1 MTDDEKY
8 YEDLRMMFTT
18 DGWKSLLE
26 ELENN
31 AKIINSV
38 LSTKDDLDLQFRKG
52 QLNIIGSIL
61 NLEETVRNNE
71 EAANG
76 QTNL

>member
-71 EAANG
+71 EEANG
-76 QTNL
+76 

>member
-18 DGWKSLLE
+18 DGWKLLLE

-76 QTNL
+76 

>member
-76 QTNL
+76 

>member
-18 DGWKSLLE
+18 DGCKSLLE

-61 NLEETVRNNE
+61 NLEETVKNNE

-76 QTNL
+76 

>member
-1 MTDDEKY
+1 
-8 YEDLRMMFTT
+8 MFTT

-76 QTNL
+76 

>member
-71 EAANG
+71 EAADG
-76 QTNL
+76 

>member
-52 QLNIIGSIL
+52 QLNIIGSLL

-76 QTNL
+76 

>member
-61 NLEETVRNNE
+61 NLEETVKNNE

-76 QTNL
+76 